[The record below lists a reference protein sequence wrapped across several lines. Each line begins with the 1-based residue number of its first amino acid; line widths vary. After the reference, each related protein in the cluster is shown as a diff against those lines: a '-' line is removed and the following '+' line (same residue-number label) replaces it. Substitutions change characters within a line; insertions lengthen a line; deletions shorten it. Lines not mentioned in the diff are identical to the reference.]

1 MLLLQ
6 AGGRLIQELQ
16 AGLSADA
23 HADRARARRCFVCW
37 KQAVSEGRVAVME
50 IEQQQAT
57 WGKINGWLA
66 EVAAKQQAQA
76 KVGEGEEV
84 V

>member
-1 MLLLQ
+1 M
-6 AGGRLIQELQ
+6 
-16 AGLSADA
+16 
-23 HADRARARRCFVCW
+23 
-37 KQAVSEGRVAVME
+37 ME